1 MWPVIRP
8 IGFLYNTLS
17 ELVLIIEGAT
27 ENVSQF
33 IMPLISKKV
42 FSKEQKLLEHGRKV
56 KTISNLYNYNIFV
69 FETFCLHIQRCPL

>member
-1 MWPVIRP
+1 M
-8 IGFLYNTLS
+8 
-17 ELVLIIEGAT
+17 LIIEGAT

-56 KTISNLYNYNIFV
+56 KTMSNLYNNNIFV
-69 FETFCLHIQRCPL
+69 FETFLSAYSKVPSIILRFSDKNVVNFAIIN